1 MHVLFCRASL
11 CYNYLRVFLHS
22 DLSTQN
28 AWLQVLA
35 NYVYKEKEVI
45 LNSIFWFL
53 NVAGSIVE
61 DKSLVNF
68 LALAYSKFF
77 IVILSIYPLILL
89 FDFKL
94 VVG

>member
-11 CYNYLRVFLHS
+11 CYNYLFLHS

-28 AWLQVLA
+28 AWLQALT
-35 NYVYKEKEVI
+35 NYVYKEKEVT
-45 LNSIFWFL
+45 LNSNFGF
-53 NVAGSIVE
+53 GSLLVQSLE
-61 DKSLVNF
+61 DKILVNF

-77 IVILSIYPLILL
+77 IVILSINSLILR